1 MTGSSKKYTGKDVG
15 GLFHQIGQPE
25 LETAWHH
32 NVQST
37 SLAAPGVE
45 TYVIAGSGFGTPQAY
60 EFAPTRDGRGLP
72 DMTQPPRPHCVDGD
86 GVATMDS
93 LIGVPTRWQA
103 QGTQRGKPVHLVT
116 LPKMGH
122 GNTVGAP
129 EATDLLYEILMK

>member
-60 EFAPTRDGRGLP
+60 EFAPTRNGLP

-86 GVATMDS
+86 GVATASS
-93 LIGVPTRWQA
+93 LSGVPQRWAA
-103 QGTQRGKPVHLVT
+103 QGLQRGKKVEITILANVSHPLKSPLV
-116 LPKMGH
+116 L
-122 GNTVGAP
+122 
-129 EATDLLYEILMK
+129 